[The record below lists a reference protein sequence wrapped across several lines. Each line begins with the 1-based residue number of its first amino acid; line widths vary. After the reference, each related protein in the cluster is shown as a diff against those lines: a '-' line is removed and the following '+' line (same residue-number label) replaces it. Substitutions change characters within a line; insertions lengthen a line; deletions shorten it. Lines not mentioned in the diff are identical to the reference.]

1 MPTLRLRPCSIFAA
15 AWSDHCASPV
25 FGCQQVLEQ
34 DPGTLIEGAPC
45 RWRSRYE
52 NRIGTVCFTTG
63 CAGDAGFGQ
72 GLLEGRRRR
81 WGGGSLCRPSRRHRS
96 SRGLP
101 HRAPPGQ
108 EARPR
113 AAGNAAVRSRQDMSL
128 PGIRLPRK
136 FRSLFRCSN
145 SAIDGTVGIE
155 NEPASSSIQ
164 CRRGRGGLLVSRL
177 PTSPS
182 KLSPHARNAGWR
194 PHVDRRT
201 GGACSAAVTSDD
213 ADGGEA
219 NWP

>member
-45 RWRSRYE
+45 RWRSRDE

-72 GLLEGRRRR
+72 GVHEGRRRR

-136 FRSLFRCSN
+136 FRSLFRCSTPPSMEL
-145 SAIDGTVGIE
+145 SASKMNRHPT
-155 NEPASSSIQ
+155 ASIQ
-164 CRRGRGGLLVSRL
+164 CRRGRGGL
-177 PTSPS
+177 
-182 KLSPHARNAGWR
+182 AR
-194 PHVDRRT
+194 
-201 GGACSAAVTSDD
+201 SAAAHLSLEIKS
-213 ADGGEA
+213 ARPERGLA
-219 NWP
+219 PAR